1 MRRYLPVS
9 SIPQQTL
16 QVQGINDMVTA
27 MRNVSGGS
35 GTRRYGMYQYFAVRG
50 FISGGPNSQG
60 DVLLVDGMRL
70 QGNRINSQLN
80 NVEQIDVLKGPSSI
94 LYGGQALSGAV
105 NVIRKKPEATPAYVL
120 FYRVGRFNTHQVG
133 GGATGQVFGLDRLLY
148 RADVSYENTDG

>member
-1 MRRYLPVS
+1 MTWSQPCATFPEVPARDAMACTSILRFAAS
-9 SIPQQTL
+9 S
-16 QVQGINDMVTA
+16 A
-27 MRNVSGGS
+27 
-35 GTRRYGMYQYFAVRG
+35 AVRTA
-50 FISGGPNSQG
+50 S

-105 NVIRKKPEATPAYVL
+105 NVIRKKPEATPAYDL